1 MKKLFAVLTLILTL
15 FLGGQTARAY
25 TLETYDMEGTIGT
38 YKVKIY
44 LKLNISTGKATG
56 WYYYKSKGAKNKIQL
71 SGTVKNFTDCGN
83 VKLTEKV
90 NGKVTGTFSGEFCE
104 SARGNMSYYGTWTS
118 PSGKKLSFE
127 LDDMWND

>member
-1 MKKLFAVLTLILTL
+1 MKKLFAILTFMFTL
-15 FLGGQTARAY
+15 FIGVQTAGAY

-44 LKLNISTGKATG
+44 LKLNTSTGKATG
-56 WYYYKSKGAKNKIQL
+56 WYYYKSKGVKNKIQL

-90 NGKVTGTFSGEFCE
+90 NGKVTGSFSGEFCE
-104 SARGNMSYYGTWTS
+104 SARGNMSYSGTWTS
-118 PSGKKLSFE
+118 PSGKKHSLE
-127 LDDMWND
+127 LDDMWNN

>member
-1 MKKLFAVLTLILTL
+1 MKKLFAILTFMFIL
-15 FLGGQTARAY
+15 FMGVQTAGAE
-25 TLETYDMEGTIGT
+25 TLETYNMEGTIGT

-44 LKLNISTGKATG
+44 LKLNTSTGVATG

-90 NGKVTGTFSGEFCE
+90 KGEVTGTFSGEFCV
-104 SARGNMSYYGTWTS
+104 SPRGNMNYYGTWSS

-127 LDDMWND
+127 FDDMWND